1 MISCSPWKQGSDR
14 LVTKRSVPSGHL
26 LGSQQNLSLVLQG
39 GGLSNVLKDSLLS
52 HYSWNTSLPFCH
64 TTFKIT
70 HATLTLPQK
79 TLHFYTLFCAPL
91 NRKNK
96 LTDSL
101 FFEQFPD
108 LLEYCH
114 SLSGNSFILRELNFH
129 YDCPL
134 NSNTI

>member
-1 MISCSPWKQGSDR
+1 MCSKTPSYLIILGTLPS
-14 LVTKRSVPSGHL
+14 LSVTQRSK
-26 LGSQQNLSLVLQG
+26 SLTL
-39 GGLSNVLKDSLLS
+39 
-52 HYSWNTSLPFCH
+52 
-64 TTFKIT
+64 
-70 HATLTLPQK
+70 ALTLPQK
-79 TLHFYTLFCAPL
+79 TLQFYTLFCPPL
-91 NRKNK
+91 TRKNK

-108 LLEYCH
+108 LLEYCN